1 MTSRDELYQKFGV
14 TAEAAQLFEA
24 DLGSIMLSVNG
35 LKHDW
40 HIAPDRSD
48 AQKLYEKMGKLTLG
62 NLLRQTCQDVSFDD
76 NTFCIFDAA
85 LDARNKLF
93 HGFFERHNFKIQTD
107 EGRAIMM
114 ADLEQ
119 LHDKLIN
126 AWRIASAISAHLLV
140 KLIAEVAETES
151 KRAPEAP

>member
-1 MTSRDELYQKFGV
+1 MASRDELYQKYGL
-14 TAEAAQLFEA
+14 TAEAAQLFET
-24 DLGSIMLSVNG
+24 DFGSIMLAVNG

-40 HIAPDRSD
+40 HIAPDRNE

-62 NLLRQTCQDVSFDD
+62 NLLRQTSKDVSFDD
-76 NTFCIFDAA
+76 NTFWIFDAA

-107 EGRAIMM
+107 EGRDIMI
-114 ADLEQ
+114 ADLDQ
-119 LHDKLIN
+119 LHDKLFN
-126 AWRIASAISAHLLV
+126 AWRIASAISAHILGR
-140 KLIAEVAETES
+140 LITEVAETES